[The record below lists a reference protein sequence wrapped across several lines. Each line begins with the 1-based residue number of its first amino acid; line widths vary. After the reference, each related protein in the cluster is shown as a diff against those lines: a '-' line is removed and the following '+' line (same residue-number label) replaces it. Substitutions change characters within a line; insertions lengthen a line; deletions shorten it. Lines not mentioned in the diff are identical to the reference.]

1 MAMIK
6 CPKCRHHISSMARA
20 CPECGIS
27 IDSEWA
33 GAEAERELRKLED
46 IPFTVEV
53 GSGECEPAFPSP
65 SDAGNECLP
74 DGEEHEPVS
83 DVPEELPEDEPKEQ
97 SAPAEP
103 VSASVSSGGRR
114 GWRAVLLFCLLL
126 GLLIG
131 GLCLYMYYE
140 ERQREERAY
149 ELLQGC
155 SDPQFYE
162 DFITRYRRSRHLEDV
177 RERYK
182 EVSARQEEWK
192 SLVEK
197 GGREELRQFVAQ
209 HPGSP
214 YVPVARARIDSLDWA
229 EVQELHTLEAV
240 TSYLTAHPDGYYIA
254 QAEVLRQMLER
265 ARIEAE
271 ALVAAQRDSL
281 SAIEPKRALP

>member
-1 MAMIK
+1 MIK

-33 GAEAERELRKLED
+33 AAEAERELRKLED

-53 GSGECEPAFPSP
+53 GGGECESAFPSSP
-65 SDAGNECLP
+65 DAENECLP
-74 DGEEHEPVS
+74 EPEPDNAAGDEREE
-83 DVPEELPEDEPKEQ
+83 VPADEEVREQ
-97 SAPAEP
+97 PLPAEP
-103 VSASVSSGGRR
+103 VPASASSGGRR
-114 GWRAVLLFCLLL
+114 GWRTALLFSLLL
-126 GLLIG
+126 GQLIG
-131 GLCLYMYYE
+131 GLCLYMYYG

-162 DFITRYRRSRHLEDV
+162 DFIIRYPRSRYLEDV

-192 SLVEK
+192 TLVEK

-209 HPGSP
+209 HPRSP

-229 EVQELHTLEAV
+229 EAEKTHTLESV
-240 TSYLTAHPDGYYIA
+240 TSYMAAHPDGDYIS

-281 SAIEPKRALP
+281 SAVDSNRVLP